1 MIIQSVYL
9 AYLYKKL
16 KTMKKYLL
24 IAAASASISA
34 TAQNLIKNHEFNGAE
49 KVTYRAQIHKAD
61 GWSDANGGSVDLF
74 NKNACKHNSAGIP
87 KNFMGEQASDAN
99 YAGFT
104 AYYDD
109 QTLSLY
115 QSYYQGEL
123 TYVSGYGSYSEYLQG
138 ELSEGLVA
146 GQTYVFSVDVS
157 LADKSGRAV
166 KGLGVYFSKD
176 KVENSNNKALSLKPQ
191 IVFDEYVEDKQNWV
205 KLTGTF
211 VAEGGERY
219 FVLGA
224 FEGTFDAKSIVEPKK
239 ENDNK
244 RAYYYVNGTSVVKFP
259 LSKDEIE
266 TLKRAT
272 EMVFFNTGS
281 DVIKQESHAE
291 LDKVADI
298 LKKYP
303 QVEALVE
310 GHTDNTGGNELNMK
324 LSKDRAKAVK
334 DYLVSKGVAA
344 DRLKSEGYGPTRP
357 IADNNTDAGRAKNR
371 RVVIKTSIFKESK

>member
-1 MIIQSVYL
+1 
-9 AYLYKKL
+9 
-16 KTMKKYLL
+16 MKKYLL
-24 IAAASASISA
+24 IAALGASVSA
-34 TAQNLIKNHEFNGAE
+34 TAQNLIKNHEFNGAK
-49 KVTYRAQIHKAD
+49 KVTYRSQIHKAD

-74 NKNACKHNSAGIP
+74 TKNACTNAGIP

-99 YAGFT
+99 YAGLT

-115 QSYYQGEL
+115 QSYYQGEF
-123 TYVSGYGSYSEYLQG
+123 TYVSGYGVYSEYLQG
-138 ELSEGLVA
+138 ELNDGLVA
-146 GQTYVFSVDVS
+146 GQTYVFSVEVS

-191 IVFDEYVEDKQNWV
+191 VVFDEYVEDKQNWT

-211 VAEGGERY
+211 IATGGERY

-224 FEGTFDAKSIVEPKK
+224 FEGAFDVKSIVEPKK

-244 RAYYYVNGTSVVKFP
+244 RAYYYVNGTSLVKFP

-266 TLKRAT
+266 TLKRST

-291 LDKVADI
+291 LNKVAEI

-303 QVEALVE
+303 QVEALIE
-310 GHTDNTGGNELNMK
+310 GHTDNTGGDELNMK

-344 DRLKSEGYGPTRP
+344 DHLKSEGYGPKRP
-357 IADNNTDAGRAKNR
+357 IASNDTDQGRAKNR
-371 RVVIKTSIFKESK
+371 RVVIKTSIYKEAK